1 MTANDISIALLLEH
15 EARVARAER
24 AADLAGASPL
34 RRLLARIPI
43 VRVRPAAP
51 AYR

>member
-15 EARVARAER
+15 EARVTR
-24 AADLAGASPL
+24 AARGADLGGASLL
-34 RRLLARIPI
+34 RRLIARISI
-43 VRVRPAAP
+43 VRARPAVR

>member
-24 AADLAGASPL
+24 VAELAGASL
-34 RRLLARIPI
+34 VRRLIARISI
-43 VRVRPAAP
+43 VRTRPVASV
-51 AYR
+51 YR